1 MKTQN
6 NICDKSRYV
15 TKVQLFNCYKTQKL
29 KMWQNSTNKVMTILK
44 NLIYDQL
51 QVKKKKKKIFK

>member
-6 NICDKSRYV
+6 NNCDKTRYV
-15 TKVQLFNCYKTQKL
+15 TKVQLFNCSKTQEL

-51 QVKKKKKKIFK
+51 QVKKNYKK